1 MKIGTHDS
9 VTGERGKG
17 IISFLVTPFSKTQ
30 SKTIDEQIEHGCTWF
45 DIRARKKKDKW
56 ICAHGLWKCKT
67 DIEDIFSK
75 INAINGCAR
84 ITYEGWDE
92 QDFLNKV
99 EEWHIKYPNIKLE
112 TINVKYPGWRVLKVY
127 NHIPCQDKF
136 IHLDFSSWHTLLP
149 IPWLWKKIYY
159 NKVEFNNEI
168 YTVVDFL

>member
-1 MKIGTHDS
+1 MRIGTHDS

-45 DIRARKKKDKW
+45 DIRVRKKKDKW

-67 DIEDIFSK
+67 DIEDILSK
-75 INAINGCAR
+75 INAIKGCAR

>member
-1 MKIGTHDS
+1 MTYSLITL
-9 VTGERGKG
+9 R
-17 IISFLVTPFSKTQ
+17 LVV
-30 SKTIDEQIEHGCTWF
+30 CL
-45 DIRARKKKDKW
+45 DIRVRKKKDKW

-112 TINVKYPGWRVLKVY
+112 TINVKYPGW
-127 NHIPCQDKF
+127 NGCGN
-136 IHLDFSSWHTLLP
+136 S
-149 IPWLWKKIYY
+149 LWG
-159 NKVEFNNEI
+159 
-168 YTVVDFL
+168 